1 MATWKKIL
9 LDVAGSVSS
18 SNITDLAVTT
28 AKLETSTG
36 TTTGVTS
43 AKIATAAVTNEKLA
57 TDSVTGVKIYEGSV
71 TFDKLQTISEG
82 TLKSLIGY
90 ASTPTT
96 AIPEEL
102 VSRIAVA
109 APLSLTG
116 STGNGTLS
124 VVPASATVAG
134 SMSSANF
141 TRVSQLQTT
150 SDVTFASLTVAD
162 LTVNGTTNTISSTV
176 IEVAD
181 KVIKL
186 ANHTSPTASTGSN
199 SGILVETSTS
209 SDDSMHPRIVWNTA
223 QTLGATGWAINDSRY
238 TPAGDPPGSFVP
250 AAQWSI
256 VASQYIAS
264 GSLPV
269 TPILGA
275 MYIIGANV
283 YIGTD

>member
-9 LDVAGSVSS
+9 LDVASSVST

-28 AKLETSTG
+28 GKIPDSAV
-36 TTTGVTS
+36 TT
-43 AKIATAAVTNEKLA
+43 AKINNEAVTNEKLA
-57 TDSVTGVKIYEGSV
+57 TNSVTGVKIYQGSV
-71 TFDKLQTISEG
+71 TFDKLEAISEG
-82 TLKSLIGY
+82 TSKSLIGY
-90 ASTPTT
+90 ASTPNI

-124 VVPASATVAG
+124 VVASSGSVAG
-134 SMSSANF
+134 SMSPADF

-150 SDVTFASLTVAD
+150 SNVTFASLTVAD

-181 KVIKL
+181 KIIKL
-186 ANHTSPTASTGSN
+186 ANHASPTASTGSN
-199 SGILVETSTS
+199 SGILVETTNLG
-209 SDDSMHPRIVWNTA
+209 DDLLEPKIVWKTA
-223 QTLGATGWAINDSRY
+223 QTLGATGWEINDRGTLALGEWTAK
-238 TPAGDPPGSFVP
+238 TP
-250 AAQWSI
+250 WSI

-264 GSLPV
+264 GSLPT